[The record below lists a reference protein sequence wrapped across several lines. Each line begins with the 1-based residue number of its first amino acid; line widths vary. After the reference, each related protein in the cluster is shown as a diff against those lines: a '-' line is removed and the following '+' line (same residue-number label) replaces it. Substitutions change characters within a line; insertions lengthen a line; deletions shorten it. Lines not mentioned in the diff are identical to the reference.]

1 MDIARPAAAT
11 MLQGAWRAKI
21 AGRQAKAKKAEK
33 KRKLEDGYCR
43 KIQSRYRCRLAR
55 RKVEKIKAEKRA
67 IKLRLCAMKVQSR
80 WRIFMARKLF
90 KKKQESKMKLSYSQS
105 INRTRGIIKLQNTVR
120 AFVAWRRISKMIV
133 AHPSVALAS
142 IVRAENLTCAEGAE
156 LSAIISGMVLDVALD
171 HPMLHR
177 PQMPVPEEMI
187 KTAHYVT
194 SNYKID
200 NLRVKGSND
209 FNPEQALATSPR
221 RMDFVVVTL
230 VDKSSTSKDEFLGQ
244 AVLRVSDLRKS
255 IPKGSN
261 TTQVTVDLNGR
272 LLVNLIDGNGTNL
285 TTVRKAGGGSVTL
298 NITLP
303 DQNYSYC
310 GWMYKVSESML
321 SSAWKHRWFVL
332 INGELQYYNSE
343 YNLESAKNVIV
354 GKDVTALKEE
364 VYKGRPCIKVVFTVD
379 GKESFWQL
387 DYDDNATTAVKNQWM
402 RRIYRNCPALV
413 DPTMQT
419 LAKKLGVTRI
429 ASTKDVSAGEGTYPM
444 HKTKTPMSKR
454 MSVFK

>member
-1 MDIARPAAAT
+1 
-11 MLQGAWRAKI
+11 L
-21 AGRQAKAKKAEK
+21 KKAEK
-33 KRKLEDGYCR
+33 KRKLQDGYCR
-43 KIQSRYRCRLAR
+43 KIQARYRCRLAR
-55 RKVEKIKAEKRA
+55 RKVDKIKAEKLE
-67 IKLRLCAMKVQSR
+67 IKRNLCAMKVQSR
-80 WRIFMARKLF
+80 WRIFMARKLY
-90 KKKQESKMKLSYSQS
+90 KTKQESKMKESYSQS

-142 IVRAENLTCAEGAE
+142 IVRAENLVCSEGAE
-156 LSAIISGMVLDVALD
+156 LSAVISGMVLDVALD

-177 PQMPVPEEMI
+177 PKMSVTEEMI

-194 SNYKID
+194 SNYKIE
-200 NLRVKGSND
+200 NLRVKGSSD
-209 FNPEQALATSPR
+209 FNPKQALATAPR
-221 RMDFVVVTL
+221 RMDFIVVTL
-230 VDKSSTSKDEFLGQ
+230 IDKSSTAKDEFLGQ
-244 AVLRVSDLRKS
+244 AVLRISDVRKAM
-255 IPKGSN
+255 PKGTN
-261 TTQVTVDLNGR
+261 TTQVTIDLNAR
-272 LLVNLIDGNGTNL
+272 LIANVIDGNGTNL
-285 TTVRKAGGGSVTL
+285 TTVRKAGGGNVTV

-321 SSAWKHRWFVL
+321 SSAWKRRWFVL

-364 VYKGRPCIKVVFTVD
+364 VYKGRSCIKLSFTVD

-387 DYDDNATTAVKNQWM
+387 DYDDGATTAVKNQWM
-402 RRIYRNCPALV
+402 RRLYRNCPALV
-413 DPTMQT
+413 DPTMDT
-419 LAKKLGVTRI
+419 IAKRLNITRI
-429 ASTKDVSAGEGTYPM
+429 ASVKDVYGGADAGSGTSPM